1 MKNSKVV
8 KARSKKVLN
17 VIITYCIL
25 LIVAF
30 IFFFPCLWLILAS
43 FSKSGSI
50 YSFDGIFPTEYSLDT
65 FELLFTDT
73 VMYNYPKWFLNTLFI
88 ATMSCILG
96 TLFTILSA
104 YVMSR
109 FRFKTRKAMMKGTLV
124 LGMFPSFMGTI
135 AVYLMM
141 TQFNLINQQWGLILI
156 YAGTAP
162 MGYLT
167 QKGFFDTI
175 PYSIDEAARIDGA
188 SEVKIFSS
196 VICPLAKPAFAT
208 LITLTFLNSWNDF
221 QNQMADLKLR
231 AEVAEKPTAE
241 FTLVYSR
248 AGVRDTVSVTT
259 DEQFKVAAIGG
270 VLNYTPTVRT
280 FGFFESFPAGITLGV
295 NTLKGYVN
303 DLKYVFTKEGAKSVG
318 GFGTIGSIF
327 PTVWDWQRFWSMTAF
342 LSIILAFMN
351 ILPIPALDGGHVLFL
366 IYEIVARRKPSDKFL
381 EYAQMVGMFLL
392 FALLIWANFNDVL
405 RFLL

>member
-50 YSFDGIFPTEYSLDT
+50 YSFAGFFPKEYSLDT

-96 TLFTILSA
+96 TLFTILTA

-141 TQFNLINQQWGLILI
+141 KQFNLINQQWGLILI

-188 SEVKIFSS
+188 SNFTVFVKFIL
-196 VICPLAKPAFAT
+196 PLSKP
-208 LITLTFLNSWNDF
+208 I
-221 QNQMADLKLR
+221 
-231 AEVAEKPTAE
+231 
-241 FTLVYSR
+241 LVYTALTSF
-248 AGVRDTVSVTT
+248 AWPWSDFILPKMLLIDQDLQTVAVGLMSL
-259 DEQFKVAAIGG
+259 DETQFARFAA
-270 VLNYTPTVRT
+270 
-280 FGFFESFPAGITLGV
+280 
-295 NTLKGYVN
+295 
-303 DLKYVFTKEGAKSVG
+303 
-318 GFGTIGSIF
+318 GSI
-327 PTVWDWQRFWSMTAF
+327 
-342 LSIILAFMN
+342 IIA
-351 ILPIPALDGGHVLFL
+351 IPIIVLYFCL
-366 IYEIVARRKPSDKFL
+366 VKYMIN
-381 EYAQMVGMFLL
+381 GM
-392 FALLIWANFNDVL
+392 AAGAVKE
-405 RFLL
+405 